1 MEKQKPEIKKQQ
13 EKKSTSIANVPMKTQ
28 EEKRYEE
35 KMVRLMSE
43 DIEGSMKV
51 YPALTKITGVSWGIA
66 NATCSALKLDK
77 NRKVGSLTAEEIK
90 EITAFIKKPEIP
102 SFLFNRNRN
111 LETGED
117 IHLSGTGLEL
127 QKEFD
132 IKRLKKIKSY
142 RGIRHAAG
150 QPVRGQRTK
159 AHFRKNKTKG
169 MGVKKRGKTEEKGE
183 RKEYVK

>member
-1 MEKQKPEIKKQQ
+1 MEKQKPEIMKQQ

-90 EITAFIKKPEIP
+90 
-102 SFLFNRNRN
+102 
-111 LETGED
+111 
-117 IHLSGTGLEL
+117 
-127 QKEFD
+127 QKTEFD

-142 RGIRHAAG
+142 RGVRHAAG